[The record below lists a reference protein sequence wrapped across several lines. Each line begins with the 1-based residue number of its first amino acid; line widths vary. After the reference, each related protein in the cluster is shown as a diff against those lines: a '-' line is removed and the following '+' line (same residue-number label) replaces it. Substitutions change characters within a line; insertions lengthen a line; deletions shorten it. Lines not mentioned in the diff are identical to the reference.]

1 LQADT
6 APKTMSK
13 PDDYEV
19 YAIKYAT
26 LARKASE
33 NFIGGDPHEAA
44 SNLDYYVWL
53 ARSGARTFVIDTGFD
68 AAVAKRRGR
77 KMITPPDESLKRLGV
92 DPGAV
97 KDVIITHLHYDHV
110 GNFGL
115 FPAASFHLQDDE
127 MSYATGRHMAH
138 EFFSYAY
145 EVDEVVAMVRKAY
158 QGRVRFHDGD
168 AELAPGLSLHKI
180 GGHTKGLQAVRVR
193 TRVGWIVLASDASHL
208 YANMS
213 EKRPF
218 PIVYD
223 VGEMVEGYRRL
234 RELADAPDLIVPG
247 HDPLVMERYAAAKA
261 GLEGIAVRLD
271 QSPKT
276 QTGP

>member
-1 LQADT
+1 
-6 APKTMSK
+6 MSK

-53 ARSGARTFVIDTGFD
+53 ARSKTRTFVIDTGFD

-77 KMITPPDESLKRLGV
+77 RMITPPDESLKL
-92 DPGAV
+92 V

-115 FPAASFHLQDDE
+115 FPAAVFHLQDDE

-180 GGHTKGLQAVRVR
+180 GGHTRGLQAVRVR

-234 RELADAPDLIVPG
+234 RELADAPELIVPG

-276 QTGP
+276 QTDP

>member
-1 LQADT
+1 
-6 APKTMSK
+6 MST

-26 LARKASE
+26 LERRASE
-33 NFIGGDPHEAA
+33 NFIGGDPHETA

-53 ARSGARTFVIDTGFD
+53 ARSEARTFVIDTGFD
-68 AAVAKRRGR
+68 SAVAERRGR
-77 KMITPPDESLKRLGV
+77 RMITPPGESLKRLGV
-92 DPGAV
+92 EPGAV

-115 FPAASFHLQDDE
+115 FPAATFHLQDDE
-127 MSYATGRHMAH
+127 MSYATGRYMAH

-180 GGHTKGLQAVRVR
+180 GGHTRGLQAVRAH
-193 TRVGWIVLASDASHL
+193 TRAGWIVLASDASHL
-208 YANMS
+208 YANLN
-213 EKRPF
+213 ENRPF

-223 VGEMVEGYRRL
+223 VGRMIEGYRRL
-234 RELADAPDLIVPG
+234 RELADAPELIVPG
-247 HDPLVMERYAAAKA
+247 HDPLVMKRYPRASAE
-261 GLEGIAVRLD
+261 LEGIAVRLD
-271 QSPKT
+271 QRPKA
-276 QTGP
+276 QGNPRGP